1 MIPIMFPGEM
11 ALFSRSYRAGRKP
24 VDRCELVDDVYKYL
38 SIARRRLGGEPTIVI
53 VHPSDADQELP
64 IGLEKFVGKIR
75 DDDFGLAVSRD
86 S

>member
-1 MIPIMFPGEM
+1 
-11 ALFSRSYRAGRKP
+11 
-24 VDRCELVDDVYKYL
+24 VYKYL